1 MTSPVAFR
9 ARRFMRLGL
18 RTRLTVAFAL
28 GALVLSVILATVTYG
43 LVRENLVRQRE
54 ASATR
59 QAYLNARVLRDSL
72 RGAAAP
78 EQSLL
83 DTLQTPA
90 GASPILFRSGQ
101 WFAAN
106 PIDRGREQIPVR
118 LRELVAS
125 GKPARMRFQLE
136 GQTQLAVGIPIPAIE
151 GAYFEIAS
159 FSDVQRALR
168 SLALSLLAA
177 AAVTTTA
184 GALLGGWASRRVLRP
199 LSHVSAAAVAIAGGR
214 LDTRVA
220 RITDPDL
227 GTLID
232 SFNDMATALQER
244 IERDAR
250 FASDVS
256 HELRSPLTTLTAS
269 VGILEA
275 RRDELP
281 ERAQAALD
289 LLSAD
294 VRRFSSMVEDLL
306 EISRFDAGAAHLL
319 LETARISELVV
330 QAVAASGNRGVPIT
344 VSADAAASTVAIDK
358 RRLVAVV
365 SNLLSNAERHG
376 GGATLV
382 DVELAEGGWVRIAVE
397 DAGAGVPVE
406 DRDRVFERFARGAD
420 AAGRRGSGE
429 GVGLGLALV
438 REHVNLHGGRTW
450 VEDRRGGDTGA
461 RFVIELPLVAPPP
474 EPPTPDDLG
483 PAAISAEELA
493 DELAAEQ
500 QAADHQAAVEAQ
512 AVAELEESLE

>member
-1 MTSPVAFR
+1 MAVNTAGPGVATR
-9 ARRFMRLGL
+9 ARRFMRMGL

-59 QAYLNARVLRDSL
+59 QAFLNARVLRDSL
-72 RGAAAP
+72 RGASAS

-90 GASPILFRSGQ
+90 GASPVLFRAGQ

-106 PIDRGREQIPVR
+106 PIEQGREQLPVR

-125 GKPARMRFQLE
+125 GKAARMRFNLKGTTE
-136 GQTQLAVGIPIPAIE
+136 LAIGVPIPSID

-159 FSDVQRALR
+159 FSDVQRTLT

-177 AAVTTTA
+177 AIVTTIA
-184 GALLGGWASRRVLRP
+184 GAALGATASRRVLRP

-220 RITDPDL
+220 RVTDPEL

-232 SFNDMATALQER
+232 SFNDMAGALQER

-269 VGILEA
+269 VGILDA

-281 ERAQAALD
+281 ERARAALD

-294 VRRFSSMVEDLL
+294 VQRFSSMVEDLL
-306 EISRFDAGAAHLL
+306 EISRFDAGAAHLH

-344 VSADAAASTVAIDK
+344 VSAEAAASTVAVDK

-376 GGATLV
+376 GGATTV
-382 DVELAEGGWVRIAVE
+382 DVELGDGGTVRIAVE
-397 DAGAGVPVE
+397 DAGAGVAPE
-406 DRDRVFERFARGAD
+406 DKERVFERFARGAD
-420 AAGRRGSGE
+420 AAGRRGTGE

-450 VEDRRGGDTGA
+450 VEDRRDGAPGA
-461 RFVIELPLVAPPP
+461 RFVLELPLVAVG
-474 EPPTPDDLG
+474 PDSAGDEVDLG
-483 PAAISAEELA
+483 PAAISATELA
-493 DELAAEQ
+493 TELAAE
-500 QAADHQAAVEAQ
+500 AAAEQ
-512 AVAELEESLE
+512 AELGETLE